1 MPNPSVLPV
10 PVGAIR
16 NDIVPVHHKR
26 ITLLL
31 DGRRGLKTH
40 PIKGLNNLP
49 ADPHLFS
56 KRMDCCCQCLV
67 QDSILSLLIHSLVLL
82 YLTAVDVASTSH
94 HFRESYPLF
103 QAFPRRLRGD
113 FASGRESLV
122 LHPPILRRFESAAR
136 LSAMASTNDSSAA
149 SGAAAYSLSETGDFY
164 PAGAPAKSAYR
175 FSSCKAERF

>member
-1 MPNPSVLPV
+1 MRQMGQL
-10 PVGAIR
+10 VGDLLRQFAGRREHNLLNIAVVQIDVFQHRDAESQRFTGSRRRNR

-26 ITLLL
+26 NTLLL
-31 DGRRGLKTH
+31 DGRQVLKTH

-49 ADPHLFS
+49 ADPHLF
-56 KRMDCCCQCLV
+56 KRMDCCCLCLV

-103 QAFPRRLRGD
+103 RAFPRRLRGD

-122 LHPPILRRFESAAR
+122 LHPPILRRFEK
-136 LSAMASTNDSSAA
+136 
-149 SGAAAYSLSETGDFY
+149 
-164 PAGAPAKSAYR
+164 APR
-175 FSSCKAERF
+175 GCPRWR